1 MLLQSA
7 HGYINVLPAL
17 PKVWKT
23 QGKVT
28 GMKAK
33 GNFTVDFNWAD
44 GLCQR
49 VVIRSHAGADLR
61 VRCDRGAKALAEAMV
76 VVNDEQIAIEVDEH
90 GIATI
95 PCKKDDVVVIDFI
108 DGAGIA
114 APKAEGKS
122 GKIYSVDGRQVTEMQ
137 PNTIYIVDG
146 KKVMF

>member
-1 MLLQSA
+1 
-7 HGYINVLPAL
+7 
-17 PKVWKT
+17 
-23 QGKVT
+23 
-28 GMKAK
+28 
-33 GNFTVDFNWAD
+33 
-44 GLCQR
+44 
-49 VVIRSHAGADLR
+49 
-61 VRCDRGAKALAEAMV
+61 MV